1 MSSGTGASLILI
13 QASGSCRSTGTPAEL
28 RSANGRGRRFPHNPS
43 SSPTQPERPSPHEW
57 RYNVGVS
64 EPHDSDEQQN
74 EPEHKHQ
81 RHAIYATE
89 TAGLLLIAFLL
100 LAITIIHYWHAIH
113 RSLR

>member
-1 MSSGTGASLILI
+1 MPLDW
-13 QASGSCRSTGTPAEL
+13 
-28 RSANGRGRRFPHNPS
+28 NPS
-43 SSPTQPERPSPHEW
+43 RAALGERARAPVPTQPERPSPHEW

-74 EPEHKHQ
+74 EPDHKHQ

>member
-1 MSSGTGASLILI
+1 LI
-13 QASGSCRSTGTPAEL
+13 QASGSCRCTGTQPSWA
-28 RSANGRGRRFPHNPS
+28 RRTGEGAGSHTTRVPV
-43 SSPTQPERPSPHEW
+43 PTQPARPSPHEW

-64 EPHDSDEQQN
+64 EPHDSDEQN
-74 EPEHKHQ
+74 EPDHRHQ

-100 LAITIIHYWHAIH
+100 LAITIMHYWLAIH